1 MAELE
6 LHFGAGLA
14 LGVHETAKQAR
25 WMEELGYE
33 YISCGEHFMRGD
45 PPGPTHAALPVLAV
59 AAGAT
64 EKHIEPD
71 KSVKFIRLEVQYSM
85 SQIGGS
91 QPHPIWSK
99 RSDQGPIQI
108 SWLKVLRYIRP
119 LEIAGV
125 L

>member
-1 MAELE
+1 MAPDL
-6 LHFGAGLA
+6 LKPIGGTRFSGAFGL
-14 LGVHETAKQAR
+14 
-25 WMEELGYE
+25 
-33 YISCGEHFMRGD
+33 ISLLNSKVR
-45 PPGPTHAALPVLAV
+45 AVQSPVAWFVLL

-71 KSVKFIRLEVQYSM
+71 KSVKFISLKVQYSI

-91 QPHPIWSK
+91 QPNPIWSK
-99 RSDQGPIQI
+99 RNDQGPIQI

>member
-1 MAELE
+1 MAPDL
-6 LHFGAGLA
+6 LKPIGGTRFSGAFGLFRLLNSKVRA
-14 LGVHETAKQAR
+14 VQ
-25 WMEELGYE
+25 
-33 YISCGEHFMRGD
+33 S
-45 PPGPTHAALPVLAV
+45 PVAWFVPL

-71 KSVKFIRLEVQYSM
+71 KSVKFISLKVQYSI

-91 QPHPIWSK
+91 QPNPIWSK